1 MMTGNLKGA
10 IALGGLTATVALLAS
25 LSGASAQS
33 APGAGSFP
41 QSFLV
46 PGTNTSLSIYG
57 VIKSAWKDQ
66 WGSQHTS
73 DAGAPPG
80 AQSAP
85 FAIGA
90 LALQGPG
97 VSSPCSSPATGSPA
111 GVVGCFNAL
120 HGGLSAY
127 SGISTMTF
135 ETRTPSSLGE
145 IKTVLSMDF
154 NLLANQANYSEG
166 GIVGIKPSAGSGNT
180 RAPRM
185 LFAYGTIG
193 PWLIGQYNSAYADA
207 TLYPD
212 ITDPGFGP
220 GAVQTANVRQPQLRY
235 TYLAGNGITLSASVE
250 YQESGTLYLGGP
262 GNTQGPAAMTSA
274 SVNSVTSDNTDIGGV
289 VNLPSFNT
297 GVAWDQ
303 PWGHI
308 MSRVGVSRNE
318 IRNTELPGVLGAPA
332 PAAIQMGSNI
342 KKWGWAIEGGGYL
355 NTWGQDQWKFLINYS
370 DGVGN
375 YLSDLSAGAP
385 NSGNMFCN
393 TYTGSCNLIAE
404 LGASTSYTHRFS
416 PNWRSTA
423 AFGMGF
429 FSKPSAAGGLINC
442 SGTGAGCS
450 GGTTAAQ
457 LASLEKRHLA
467 SQLNVVYSP
476 VPGLTDIYLEWDHYN
491 RWVQATNTSG
501 VNNTYSVTFNIF
513 W

>member
-1 MMTGNLKGA
+1 MKTGNLRGA
-10 IALGGLTATVALLAS
+10 IALGSLTATVALLAG
-25 LSGASAQS
+25 LSNASAQS

-46 PGTNTSLSIYG
+46 PGTNTSLSVYG
-57 VIKSAWKDQ
+57 VIKAGFRDN

-73 DAGAPPG
+73 DSGAPAGAASVAFPI
-80 AQSAP
+80 AT
-85 FAIGA
+85 

-97 VSSPCSSPATGSPA
+97 AAGTTTGSTN
-111 GVVGCFNAL
+111 GQNAI
-120 HGGLSAY
+120 HGGYRESA
-127 SGISTMTF
+127 SASTFTF
-135 ETRTPSSLGE
+135 ETRTPSNLGE

-154 NLLANQANYSEG
+154 NLIPNQANYSTSTTTQNINPRQG
-166 GIVGIKPSAGSGNT
+166 QGNT
-180 RAPRM
+180 DAPRL

-212 ITDPGFGP
+212 ISDPGFEP
-220 GAVQTANVRQPQLRY
+220 GFVTTANVRQPQLRY
-235 TYLAGNGITLSASVE
+235 TYLAGNGITLSASLE
-250 YQESGTLYLGGP
+250 MQESGTLYIAP
-262 GNTQGPAAMTSA
+262 GASTTAAMTSA
-274 SVNSVTSDNTDIGGV
+274 TVSTVTSDNTDIGGV

-303 PWGHI
+303 PWGHL
-308 MSRVGVSRNE
+308 MSRVGVNRNE
-318 IRNTELPGVLGAPA
+318 VRNSLLGTQIIGVAPA
-332 PAAIQMGSNI
+332 NSNLSNNI
-342 KKWGWAIEGGGYL
+342 KKWGWAIEAGGYL

-370 DGVGN
+370 KGVAN
-375 YLSDLSAGAP
+375 YSSDLSSN
-385 NSGNMFCN
+385 NSGSMFCN
-393 TYTGSCNLIAE
+393 GFTGQCQLISDLA
-404 LGASTSYTHRFS
+404 AATSYTHRFN

-429 FSKPSAAGGLINC
+429 FNKPSAAGGLTNVTTA
-442 SGTGAGCS
+442 TGG
-450 GGTTAAQ
+450 AAQ
-457 LASLEKRHLA
+457 LASFEKRHLA

-501 VNNTYSVTFNIF
+501 VANAYTLSVNIY